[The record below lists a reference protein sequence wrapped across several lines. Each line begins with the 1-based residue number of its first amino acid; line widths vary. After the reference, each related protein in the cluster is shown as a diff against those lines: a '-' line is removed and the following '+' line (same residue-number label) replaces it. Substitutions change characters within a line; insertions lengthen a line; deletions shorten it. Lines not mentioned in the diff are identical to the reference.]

1 MAEGAGLEGGDPEP
15 FGPVPSVSASSL
27 QSALAQIG
35 EMVLILSRD
44 RVVLYSNNAADAL
57 LAERRPLQVRRGR
70 LEASTATVSQQ
81 LGRAIDAAC
90 ADRFR
95 SVLLLRRPSGLPLI
109 IAINC
114 LEDGAEAVLLVGRDS
129 AIHIR
134 PTAEALRSCF
144 GLTPSEAEVAAAI
157 AAGESSRQIAER
169 RGVTANTIRTQLK
182 TISAKLGC
190 TRQSQISAIVHA
202 LPVRSA

>member
-1 MAEGAGLEGGDPEP
+1 MADRAGLEGGDPEP

-114 LEDGAEAVLLVGRDS
+114 LEDGAETVLLVGRDS

>member
-95 SVLLLRRPSGLPLI
+95 SVLLLRRPSGLPLL

>member
-134 PTAEALRSCF
+134 PTAEALRSC
-144 GLTPSEAEVAAAI
+144 I
-157 AAGESSRQIAER
+157 A
-169 RGVTANTIRTQLK
+169 
-182 TISAKLGC
+182 
-190 TRQSQISAIVHA
+190 
-202 LPVRSA
+202 PRSAGCARPALFLSGPQ

>member
-15 FGPVPSVSASSL
+15 FGPVPSVSGSSL

>member
-114 LEDGAEAVLLVGRDS
+114 LEDGAETVLLVGRDS

>member
-1 MAEGAGLEGGDPEP
+1 MADRAGLEGGDPEP
-15 FGPVPSVSASSL
+15 FGPVPSVSGSSL

-114 LEDGAEAVLLVGRDS
+114 LEDGAETVLLVGRDS

>member
-202 LPVRSA
+202 LPIKSA